1 VWRRLR
7 EEALAA
13 PGLPRSPKELRQFP
27 YAEAVFRET
36 LRLHPP
42 VFQDGRRATVDLE
55 VAGTTIKAGTYL
67 NIPILTLSREPDLYP
82 DPDSFRPERWMDK
95 KEPPTPI
102 EMVQFAAGP
111 HFCLGYHLAWMEI
124 VDFAVAL
131 GRELPAGGPRLRG
144 AFPASR
150 YLPILHPSASMRAR
164 FD

>member
-7 EEALAA
+7 DEALAA

-42 VFQDGRRATVDLE
+42 VFQDARHASVDFE
-55 VAGTTIKAGTYL
+55 VAGSTIKAGTIL
-67 NIPILTLSREPDLYP
+67 NIPVLTLSRDPDLYP
-82 DPDSFRPERWMDK
+82 DPDAFRPERWLDR
-95 KEPPTPI
+95 KEPPTPM
-102 EMVQFAAGP
+102 EMVQFGAGP

-131 GRELPAGGPRLRG
+131 GRELPARGPRLRG

-150 YLPILHPSASMRAR
+150 YLPILHPSANMRAR